1 MAETTSPTSPAAS
14 AAAQEDLAAAGF
26 VAAAAAETTAATE
39 AAGQRDV
46 IVNMVSSLAPEER
59 DRVERQANDSAL
71 TELRAERKAL
81 AKQRA
86 DVSRRMRAEQ
96 KKRTRLL
103 EKAQRLSNNE
113 LLEVFAMRM
122 KRNEAR
128 ASSSAAME
136 QQGERP

>member
-1 MAETTSPTSPAAS
+1 M
-14 AAAQEDLAAAGF
+14 AAAGF

-39 AAGQRDV
+39 AAGQRGV
-46 IVNMVSSLAPEER
+46 IVNMVSSLPSEER
-59 DRVERQANDSAL
+59 DRVERQANDAAL

>member
-39 AAGQRDV
+39 AAGQRGV
-46 IVNMVSSLAPEER
+46 IVNMVSSLPPEER
-59 DRVERQANDSAL
+59 DRVERQANDAAL

-113 LLEVFAMRM
+113 LLEVFAMRV
-122 KRNEAR
+122 KRNGAR
-128 ASSSAAME
+128 AAGSAAASP
-136 QQGERP
+136 QGGCP

>member
-14 AAAQEDLAAAGF
+14 VAAPEDLAAAGF
-26 VAAAAAETTAATE
+26 VSAATAETTAATE
-39 AAGQRDV
+39 VAGSRDV
-46 IVNMVSSLAPEER
+46 IVNMVSSLPTEER
-59 DRVERQANDSAL
+59 DRVERQANDAAL

>member
-46 IVNMVSSLAPEER
+46 IVNMVSSLPTEER
-59 DRVERQANDSAL
+59 DRVERQANDAAL